1 MPNLQESTK
10 IKILSE
16 TEFLKVCEVSSYSAT
31 HKIERFLKGS
41 LVNFSPYHLLA
52 GADCLWCSCFDL

>member
-31 HKIERFLKGS
+31 HKIERFLKG
-41 LVNFSPYHLLA
+41 V
-52 GADCLWCSCFDL
+52 C